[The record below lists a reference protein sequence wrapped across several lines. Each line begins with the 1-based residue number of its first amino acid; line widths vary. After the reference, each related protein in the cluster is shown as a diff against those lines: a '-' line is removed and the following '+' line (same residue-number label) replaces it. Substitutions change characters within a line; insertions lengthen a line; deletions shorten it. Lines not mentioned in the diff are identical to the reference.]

1 MFKFVEWRISP
12 EIDLTLGDSDGT
24 FAPPAGTTLEPSA
37 DQIPLDP
44 TVVIHYNVEYIW

>member
-1 MFKFVEWRISP
+1 LFKFVEWRISP

-44 TVVIHYNVEYIW
+44 TVVIQYNVEYIW